1 MESAGDDDVVIRP
14 EHHDERGMTSWVL
27 NHGSGPVLSE
37 TDILPPGEQTIPVE
51 AGEAAEFLTMVPHAF
66 AADGPAEILGIFGQ
80 DGRRSRLR

>member
-1 MESAGDDDVVIRP
+1 M
-14 EHHDERGMTSWVL
+14 
-27 NHGSGPVLSE
+27 LSE

-51 AGEAAEFLTMVPHAF
+51 AGEAAGFLTIVPHAF